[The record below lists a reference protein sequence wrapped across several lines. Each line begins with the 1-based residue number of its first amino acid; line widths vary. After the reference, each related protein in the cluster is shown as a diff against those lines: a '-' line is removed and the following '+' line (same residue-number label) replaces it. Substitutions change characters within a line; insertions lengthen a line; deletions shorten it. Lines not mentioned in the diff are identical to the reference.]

1 MLFLICSILASVSV
15 AALLKVARQRGL
27 SIEQMVASNY
37 VIATI
42 LTIAFLQPQ
51 TQLGSLNFSGSQIAL
66 FVALGVLLPTIFI
79 AMGRSVAVA
88 GIVKSDAAQRL
99 SLFLPVLAA
108 FTIFGETILPH
119 RLVGLILAIFA
130 LLLVLH
136 KPQNNTATSEQGA
149 AKWLLAVWLG
159 YGVIDI
165 LFKQLSKQGAAF
177 SGSLLVVFVLA
188 GALMFAY
195 LLSKNTLWHKNNL
208 LAGALLGCLNFMN
221 ILFYIKAHQAFKD
234 SPTLVFAGM
243 NMGVIVLGTLVGGLA
258 FHEKVNKLNYLGV
271 ILALFAIVML
281 YFGQILFQ

>member
-15 AALLKVARQRGL
+15 AAWLKVARQRGL
-27 SIEQMVASNY
+27 SIEQMVATNY
-37 VIATI
+37 VIATL
-42 LTIAFLQPQ
+42 LTVVFLQPQ
-51 TQLGSLNFSGSQIAL
+51 AHWGSLNFSGSQIAL

-79 AMGRSVAVA
+79 AMGRSVATA

-108 FTIFGETILPH
+108 FTIFGETVLPH
-119 RLVGLILAIFA
+119 RLAGLVLAIVA
-130 LLLVLH
+130 LLAVLY
-136 KPQNNTATSEQGA
+136 KPQNASAPSEQGA

-195 LLSKNTLWHKNNL
+195 LLSKKTRWQKPNL
-208 LAGALLGCLNFMN
+208 LAGVLLGSLNFMN

-243 NMGVIVLGTLVGGLA
+243 NMGVIVLGTLVGAWA
-258 FHEKVNKLNYLGV
+258 FGERVNKWNYVGV
-271 ILALFAIVML
+271 ILALCAIVML
-281 YFGQILFQ
+281 YFGQTLFQ